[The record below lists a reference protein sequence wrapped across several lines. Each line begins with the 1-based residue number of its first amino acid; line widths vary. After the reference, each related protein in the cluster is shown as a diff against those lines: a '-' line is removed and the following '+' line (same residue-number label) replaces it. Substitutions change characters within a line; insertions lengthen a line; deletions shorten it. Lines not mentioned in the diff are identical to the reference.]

1 MLSTVP
7 SAPLSETDVLAALAP
22 DGGRHEQVGEVTD
35 TAVRIMLA
43 AADAFAEH
51 GFPATTT
58 RDIAS
63 RAGLSPAGVYVH
75 FASKEVLLFE
85 LSRRGHARARDL
97 LVDAADA
104 ASTPTEALRSI
115 VGGFSR
121 WHAEHHQLG
130 RIVQFEFR
138 HLSPE
143 HRDVVLAL
151 RKEID
156 QVVAGVL
163 RDGVESGEFAVDYRS
178 EAFRRPYR
186 DALGPGVTFG
196 FTQGM
201 ANCPPGPTTYR
212 PPLLPGLMALLYG
225 DDIAGRAFHRV
236 RLLHLAAAAA
246 TLAVA
251 GWLCRVEAGAVASLI
266 GLGLVTAW
274 SVISNSTAFG
284 DASIPFDV
292 PWPWV
297 GILLVVPMVGAL
309 LATLAPATSA
319 SRVRPAVALRIA
331 D

>member
-22 DGGRHEQVGEVTD
+22 DGGRHERVDEVTD

-97 LVDAADA
+97 LVDAAGA
-104 ASTPTEALRSI
+104 ASTPTAALRSI

-151 RKEID
+151 RKQID

-163 RDGVESGEFAVDYRS
+163 RDGVESGEFAVDDV
-178 EAFRRPYR
+178 PGT
-186 DALGPGVTFG
+186 ALALLSMAIDVARWYTPGVRRRAEDIET
-196 FTQGM
+196 
-201 ANCPPGPTTYR
+201 
-212 PPLLPGLMALLYG
+212 LYG
-225 DDIAGRAFHRV
+225 ELAV
-236 RLLHLAAAAA
+236 RL
-246 TLAVA
+246 
-251 GWLCRVEAGAVASLI
+251 
-266 GLGLVTAW
+266 
-274 SVISNSTAFG
+274 
-284 DASIPFDV
+284 
-292 PWPWV
+292 
-297 GILLVVPMVGAL
+297 
-309 LATLAPATSA
+309 
-319 SRVRPAVALRIA
+319 VRA
-331 D
+331 